1 MRRREAQPNLWRLVC
16 AYRDHGHRVAD
27 LDPLQLTPR
36 SGEEGKEREGEGRKG
51 ERERE
56 GKGRNGEREREGKGR
71 KGRERE
77 GKGRN
82 GREREGKGRIMEE
95 ENVVEKARERR
106 RSDGMITVKPGKF

>member
-1 MRRREAQPNLWRLVC
+1 MRGVFLSVKEEWLRRREAQPNLWRLVC

-71 KGRERE
+71 
-77 GKGRN
+77 
-82 GREREGKGRIMEE
+82 IMEE

>member
-1 MRRREAQPNLWRLVC
+1 MRGVFLSVKEEWLRRREAQPNLWRLVC

-56 GKGRNGEREREGKGR
+56 GKGRNGERERGEREEGKGKR
-71 KGRERE
+71 GEREEWKGERGEREDNGGREC
-77 GKGRN
+77 
-82 GREREGKGRIMEE
+82 GRESKGKE
-95 ENVVEKARERR
+95 
-106 RSDGMITVKPGKF
+106 TQ